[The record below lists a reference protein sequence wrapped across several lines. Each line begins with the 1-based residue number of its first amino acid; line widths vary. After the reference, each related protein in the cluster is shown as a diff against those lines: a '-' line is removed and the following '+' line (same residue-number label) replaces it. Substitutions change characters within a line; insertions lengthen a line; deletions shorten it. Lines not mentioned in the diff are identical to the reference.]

1 MHFTKMHGIGNDFVL
16 VNCLGADGG
25 ALLAECRSRA
35 VHLCDRKFGVGG
47 DGVIALLPGEAAPPN
62 NQQFKMRMFNPDGTE
77 AEMCGNG
84 IRCFAKFL
92 FDRGLTQGQSDIAVE
107 TGAGLLHLQITPGPD
122 GAAISVRVDMGEP
135 VLTPSQIPTVLT
147 ETDAPIISAPLALAD
162 RTLHV
167 TTVSMGNPHA
177 VVFVDDVKAYPIE
190 VVGPQVE
197 HHPAFPRR
205 TNTEFIQVVSGRE
218 IIFRVWERGAGATLA
233 CGTGAC
239 AAVVACVLNG
249 LTGRQV
255 LVHLPGGDLDIAWS
269 EADNHVYMTG
279 PATEVFMGEVPTA
292 ATGALHSQ
300 T

>member
-1 MHFTKMHGIGNDFVL
+1 MHFTKMHGIGNDFVM

-25 ALLAECRSRA
+25 SLLEEARQRA
-35 VHLCDRKFGVGG
+35 VLLCDRKFGVGG
-47 DGVIALLPGEAAPPN
+47 DGVIALLPGRTAAFAM
-62 NQQFKMRMFNPDGTE
+62 QMFNPDGTE

-92 FDRGLTQGQSDIAVE
+92 FDRDLTAGKTEIAVE
-107 TGAGLLHLQITPGPD
+107 TGAGLLHLQITAGPD
-122 GAAISVRVDMGEP
+122 GKAATVRVDMGEP
-135 VLTPSQIPTVLT
+135 VLKPSQIPTVLL
-147 ETDAPIISAPLALAD
+147 EGDAPVVNAPL
-162 RTLHV
+162 TLSNLTLGV

-177 VVFVDDVKAYPIE
+177 VTFIEDVKTYPIE

-205 TNTEFIQVVSGRE
+205 TNTEFIQVVSDRE

-249 LTGRQV
+249 KTGRQV
-255 LVHLPGGDLDIAWS
+255 LVHLPGGDLDIDWS
-269 EADNHVYMTG
+269 DADNHVYMTG
-279 PATEVFMGEVPTA
+279 PAAEVFDGDI
-292 ATGALHSQ
+292 
-300 T
+300 